1 MPAMSAHFHLR
12 PADFDDMTAEEAL
25 GYLAALAAIYV
36 KAGVEGPYGRIER
49 LMARLAGSIPS
60 KMLRYGP
67 PKRHDRTAT

>member
-25 GYLAALAAIYV
+25 GYLVSLAAVYA
-36 KAGVEGPYGRIER
+36 KAGAEGPHGRIER
-49 LMARLAGSIPS
+49 LIRRLAASIPS

-67 PKRHDRTAT
+67 PKRHGERST